1 MALPILSAM
10 GIDTA
15 VLPTA
20 LLSTHSGFDDFFV
33 HDLSSDFTPITDH
46 WKKQGFSFDAIY
58 TGYLGSEIHVDHVKD
73 FVKDFR
79 RDDTLLVVDPAMA
92 DEGKMYSGISSS
104 FASHIHKIIN
114 GSDVILPNLT
124 EASFLLGEDLFNKE
138 YTEEDIISILK
149 DLSKLGTKNVVLKG
163 VSFTSDQKN
172 LKGIKGKIGNV
183 AYDST
188 RERITWHFHKKIN
201 QSFCGAGDVFA
212 SSLTGALLRGTELDE
227 AISVSG
233 DFVLKSIK
241 KTMEE
246 DDYSTLY
253 IDFEKALPWLMK
265 KIGILK

>member
-124 EASFLLGEDLFNKE
+124 EASFLLGEDGPEALKKSFVSIE
-138 YTEEDIISILK
+138 IETPGDITSIK
-149 DLSKLGTKNVVLKG
+149 GAMKTGEKKAVYSFPVVDFLTLNNPL
-163 VSFTSDQKN
+163 SFTIEWK
-172 LKGIKGKIGNV
+172 
-183 AYDST
+183 
-188 RERITWHFHKKIN
+188 
-201 QSFCGAGDVFA
+201 
-212 SSLTGALLRGTELDE
+212 
-227 AISVSG
+227 
-233 DFVLKSIK
+233 
-241 KTMEE
+241 
-246 DDYSTLY
+246 
-253 IDFEKALPWLMK
+253 
-265 KIGILK
+265 